1 MSREWST
8 MLQMATTI
16 DGICGNAKWPALVF
30 DSYQSARDWMV
41 DVTPLE
47 NLKPV
52 LDVEDCVLFY
62 FGRCSGQPVTRPEDV
77 LHIAIMPRTRA
88 SLSAFTPSVDNVDPL
103 LALAFKE
110 AREFAEATSKLRA
123 MEALVRFIIQDSS
136 YALPGDD
143 EEDNTIDWNEIF
155 ESLWYMLEADGWGVL
170 KFNDKLAY
178 SIPSVEFSTFEVG
191 KTVLQSKRLAL
202 KKAIEYYASTS
213 CPTSDALWDAV
224 WTQMEQRK
232 QSRMMLMQRIPCF
245 LTPLVDDLSQLVP
258 GKTMFSTKKDAVLQ
272 FSRRIPDSTPK
283 KKPKRVLLPPSPVA
297 PTHPTTNN
305 ETTVVLDDQGMAEPV
320 VAPRRTLKRKMPLQ
334 PVRAPVYVEK
344 AATTNPRR
352 VASSA
357 YPWGLVWDI
366 LSKDYSWTYKG
377 GKFGFDFHSPDGIVF
392 ETEESVME
400 YLVATD
406 MVGEVDRLIK
416 LHGAPTPDQNK
427 ENTSLNVLVNG
438 TNDVTSHTTA
448 KKQTTKTNQP
458 QEEYDDLVH
467 QVVPTK
473 GLRKAK
479 TLQPKKRLSYST
491 PKKHNDGSRR
501 LEAKSA
507 RNARFDV
514 VSFGQIERVL
524 KDSGWKWVSGS
535 MGYVYCKPHVVVGNK
550 GKTLSGKENV
560 DYFSTKEAFE
570 CYVRANN
577 DLMRVIYG
585 AIHGT
590 PVQPSPDVF
599 DMSSDEEL
607 VTKVQVGHTTKP
619 VEVQAHQQRKP
630 KSKKAPP
637 VVFDEEDMVVVRKKD
652 AGSSTRTIKPSKWLL
667 DEDHHHHGVP
677 DFKVQF
683 ANVYKILQQKGWTH
697 RVGMFGYDYY
707 RPNTT
712 AANKKLNE
720 TFYHSEADMEAHLKH
735 TGEWNKIADYLVLQH
750 ERAQA
755 RLSSPSSMSSS
766 SDVASP
772 DGSTAVASPPPVGLF
787 CRMWR
792 RLEDNGWTKIAPN
805 DMEGVYL
812 YSSPNGTRFKKEE
825 LQLHDVEALIAEHKK
840 TDVVELNDSSDSDD
854 MQNDEGQHDND
865 NDDNGGMSEA
875 DKDPIDPAHPSP
887 LETPGLR
894 PAAAATAASEST
906 YFLSPEESTVK
917 TDKVVARNVQQDFT
931 PSPSDATS
939 SSKGVDVPPTSPSK
953 KRLFRV
959 EMERV
964 LHNLGPGF
972 TTDAAPLLHR
982 APEWQA
988 LVNFVDT
995 CITTGQRKSMF
1006 VSGAPGSGKSALM
1019 KAMEQHVA
1027 TAWTACKTSL
1037 QVINLNA
1044 MSLGDAASVY
1054 KAIAAQ
1060 VTNKECSTAEQ
1071 ATDALSLAFK
1081 STHRTTFLIL
1091 DEIDVL
1097 LQGKGERDLY
1107 QLFEW
1112 AHHPFS
1118 SVIFVGIANSIDLTE
1133 RCLPLLKS
1141 NDCKPVSVVF
1151 APYSFD
1157 AIFDILK
1164 QRVVVGSLTPKPVV
1178 DVMAM
1183 SYLARKMAST
1193 SGDIRTCL
1201 SICKASLLAHQ
1212 ANDCHVPVTLQDMV
1226 QVMKT
1231 NMNAP
1236 TASHWQSLPRM
1247 TQ

>member
-1 MSREWST
+1 
-8 MLQMATTI
+8 
-16 DGICGNAKWPALVF
+16 
-30 DSYQSARDWMV
+30 
-41 DVTPLE
+41 
-47 NLKPV
+47 
-52 LDVEDCVLFY
+52 
-62 FGRCSGQPVTRPEDV
+62 
-77 LHIAIMPRTRA
+77 
-88 SLSAFTPSVDNVDPL
+88 
-103 LALAFKE
+103 
-110 AREFAEATSKLRA
+110 
-123 MEALVRFIIQDSS
+123 
-136 YALPGDD
+136 
-143 EEDNTIDWNEIF
+143 
-155 ESLWYMLEADGWGVL
+155 
-170 KFNDKLAY
+170 
-178 SIPSVEFSTFEVG
+178 
-191 KTVLQSKRLAL
+191 
-202 KKAIEYYASTS
+202 
-213 CPTSDALWDAV
+213 
-224 WTQMEQRK
+224 
-232 QSRMMLMQRIPCF
+232 PCF

-377 GKFGFDFHSPDGIVF
+377 GKFGFDFHSPDGLVF

-427 ENTSLNVLVNG
+427 ENTSLNVLVNA

-458 QEEYDDLVH
+458 PQEYDDLVH

-667 DEDHHHHGVP
+667 DQDHHHHGVP

-772 DGSTAVASPPPVGLF
+772 DDSTAVASPPPVGLF

-805 DMEGVYL
+805 DMEGVYM

-1151 APYSFD
+1151 APYSYD
-1157 AIFDILK
+1157 AICDILK

-1183 SYLARKMAST
+1183 SYLARKIAST

-1212 ANDCHVPVTLQDMV
+1212 ANDCQIPVTLQDML

-1236 TASHWQSLPRM
+1236 TPSHWQSLPRM
-1247 TQ
+1247 TQLVLFAALQIKADRPGVYNTSAAYDKYCELVRRTMNLSQLLSVGEFNQKLDTLAADGLVEFKKDKTTFKLFGSPERAEKFFASDSFFNALR

>member
-1 MSREWST
+1 
-8 MLQMATTI
+8 
-16 DGICGNAKWPALVF
+16 
-30 DSYQSARDWMV
+30 
-41 DVTPLE
+41 
-47 NLKPV
+47 
-52 LDVEDCVLFY
+52 
-62 FGRCSGQPVTRPEDV
+62 
-77 LHIAIMPRTRA
+77 
-88 SLSAFTPSVDNVDPL
+88 
-103 LALAFKE
+103 
-110 AREFAEATSKLRA
+110 

-143 EEDNTIDWNEIF
+143 EEDNTVDWNEIF

-213 CPTSDALWDAV
+213 CPTSEALWDAV

-283 KKPKRVLLPPSPVA
+283 KKPRRVLLPTSPVA
-297 PTHPTTNN
+297 STHPTTNN

-366 LSKDYSWTYKG
+366 LSKDYSWMYKS
-377 GKFGFDFHSPDGIVF
+377 GKFGFDFYSPDGLVF

-448 KKQTTKTNQP
+448 KKQTTKTNPP
-458 QEEYDDLVH
+458 QEYDDLVH

-630 KSKKAPP
+630 KSKKA
-637 VVFDEEDMVVVRKKD
+637 VDFDEEDMVVVRKKD

-667 DEDHHHHGVP
+667 DQDHHHHGVP

-766 SDVASP
+766 SGSDVASP
-772 DGSTAVASPPPVGLF
+772 DGAAVASPPPVGLF

-805 DMEGVYL
+805 DMEGVYM
-812 YSSPNGTRFKKEE
+812 YISPNGTRFKKEE

-931 PSPSDATS
+931 
-939 SSKGVDVPPTSPSK
+939 
-953 KRLFRV
+953 
-959 EMERV
+959 
-964 LHNLGPGF
+964 
-972 TTDAAPLLHR
+972 
-982 APEWQA
+982 
-988 LVNFVDT
+988 
-995 CITTGQRKSMF
+995 
-1006 VSGAPGSGKSALM
+1006 
-1019 KAMEQHVA
+1019 
-1027 TAWTACKTSL
+1027 
-1037 QVINLNA
+1037 
-1044 MSLGDAASVY
+1044 
-1054 KAIAAQ
+1054 
-1060 VTNKECSTAEQ
+1060 
-1071 ATDALSLAFK
+1071 
-1081 STHRTTFLIL
+1081 
-1091 DEIDVL
+1091 
-1097 LQGKGERDLY
+1097 
-1107 QLFEW
+1107 
-1112 AHHPFS
+1112 
-1118 SVIFVGIANSIDLTE
+1118 
-1133 RCLPLLKS
+1133 
-1141 NDCKPVSVVF
+1141 
-1151 APYSFD
+1151 
-1157 AIFDILK
+1157 
-1164 QRVVVGSLTPKPVV
+1164 
-1178 DVMAM
+1178 
-1183 SYLARKMAST
+1183 
-1193 SGDIRTCL
+1193 
-1201 SICKASLLAHQ
+1201 
-1212 ANDCHVPVTLQDMV
+1212 
-1226 QVMKT
+1226 
-1231 NMNAP
+1231 
-1236 TASHWQSLPRM
+1236 
-1247 TQ
+1247 